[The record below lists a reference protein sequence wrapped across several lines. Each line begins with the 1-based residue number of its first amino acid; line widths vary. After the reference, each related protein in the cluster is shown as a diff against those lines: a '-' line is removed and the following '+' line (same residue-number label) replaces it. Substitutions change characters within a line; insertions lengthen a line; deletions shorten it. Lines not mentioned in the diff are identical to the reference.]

1 MIAVLILSAALA
13 AEPAGDGA
21 PSRDGLVRDATDRL
35 LNGEPLPPDLNDRLI
50 RLSPSDRIEVLIFLR
65 RSGML
70 TGPAWSIER
79 LLAPA
84 ATQGARE

>member
-13 AEPAGDGA
+13 AEPAGDAA
-21 PSRDGLVRDATDRL
+21 PTRDGMIRDATERL
-35 LNGEPLPPDLNDRLI
+35 LYGEPLPADLEDRLM
-50 RLSPSDRIEVLIFLR
+50 RLAPPDRIEVLIFLR

-70 TGPAWSIER
+70 AGPAWTTER

-84 ATQGARE
+84 RIQGAQE